1 MIPHL
6 FYGGVQGF
14 FFFFPVWLMDPF
26 HMAFWKYSWSS
37 GDLQEIEKSI
47 DCLGES
53 IPAIVPSVPGTTH
66 DEIPVIVMEKTF
78 YDGEGPGSK
87 ACRNTG
93 RK

>member
-6 FYGGVQGF
+6 FYGGVQVVV
-14 FFFFPVWLMDPF
+14 FFFPVWLMDPF
-26 HMAFWKYSWSS
+26 HMAFSKYSWSS
-37 GDLQEIEKSI
+37 GDLQEIEKSM

-53 IPAIVPSVPGTTH
+53 VSAIAPSALGTTH

-78 YDGEGPGSK
+78 CDGEGPGSK
-87 ACRNTG
+87 ACRNPR